1 MAFAFM
7 SFRLALEVGEPEAI
21 HVGYLQLYRI
31 VWILI
36 LNQPTVV
43 DLDTN
48 QPLSK
53 GMYVCMHSHRTIGNT

>member
-1 MAFAFM
+1 ML
-7 SFRLALEVGEPEAI
+7 FRLALEVGEPEAI

-53 GMYVCMHSHRTIGNT
+53 GMYE